1 MEKLAIKR
9 KSKAIRRR
17 RRGER
22 GAAMTEAVVAIP
34 FFLIL
39 TSSILFVGKMY
50 ETKLRVMR
58 ATRQSA
64 WSYAMCN
71 CGSGGDG
78 ATTSCKPGDPGAAA
92 TPGAPMG
99 GAPPGYDPS
108 ALDKAGK
115 GPGGDTAKK
124 DYGTSKANMSQKVVS
139 DVFLT
144 GFSKEMK
151 SETHVMCNEA
161 PRNGDL
167 KGWLSSAFS
176 AFTSW

>member
-1 MEKLAIKR
+1 MATIHR
-9 KSKAIRRR
+9 KNRLVRRR
-17 RRGER
+17 RRAGER

-34 FFLIL
+34 FFLLL

-71 CGSGGDG
+71 CGEAGDSP
-78 ATTSCKPGDPGAAA
+78 TTSCKPGDPGAAA
-92 TPGAPMG
+92 TPGGPMG
-99 GAPPGYDPS
+99 GAPAGYDPS
-108 ALDKAGK
+108 SLGKGGK
-115 GPGGDTAKK
+115 GPGASVATK
-124 DYGTSKANMSQKVVS
+124 DYGTSKASGSAKVVS

-161 PRNGDL
+161 PHNGDL
-167 KGWLSSAFS
+167 KGWLTSAFD